1 MSLILVSVLAP
12 IGALF
17 CLLAVAASIR
27 GYTSFVVFMLITLY
41 RIAMGEV
48 AAIDVAH
55 GDGDDDEDD

>member
-1 MSLILVSVLAP
+1 MLVLTISILAP

-41 RIAMGEV
+41 RVAMGEV